1 MVIFI
6 FSKSSWN
13 VYNFRKSLI
22 KRLVSDRHK
31 VFVIAKK
38 DRNAKNLKKLGCK
51 FINLNF
57 ENDSFNF
64 LKDFVTF
71 VKILAIIKKFKPDLF
86 LNFNIKPVIIGSIIC
101 NFMNIKVVNTITGL
115 GNSFLGSLLLK
126 KIAIFLYKI
135 AISDNNKIIFHN
147 YEDKKIFLNE
157 GISKNFNS
165 FVVMGSGVDTNY
177 FKYSKLSKKK
187 TIFLFVGRFLWNK
200 GIMEFIKVS
209 NHFKNNENVLFYT
222 LGECTDNKK
231 NGVTRGFLEILKK
244 KYNFKYFKF
253 SKDVRPIIKKS
264 TCVVSTSYREGA
276 SKVLLESASMG
287 RPLIS
292 SNISGAK
299 SIVFNNYN
307 GYTFSLRNELSLK
320 NKIHKFLNLSF
331 KRKQKMSKN
340 SRFLATQRFVEKR
353 VINKYLEIIK

>member
-1 MVIFI
+1 
-6 FSKSSWN
+6 
-13 VYNFRKSLI
+13 
-22 KRLVSDRHK
+22 
-31 VFVIAKK
+31 
-38 DRNAKNLKKLGCK
+38 
-51 FINLNF
+51 
-57 ENDSFNF
+57 
-64 LKDFVTF
+64 
-71 VKILAIIKKFKPDLF
+71 
-86 LNFNIKPVIIGSIIC
+86 
-101 NFMNIKVVNTITGL
+101 
-115 GNSFLGSLLLK
+115 
-126 KIAIFLYKI
+126 
-135 AISDNNKIIFHN
+135 
-147 YEDKKIFLNE
+147 
-157 GISKNFNS
+157 
-165 FVVMGSGVDTNY
+165 
-177 FKYSKLSKKK
+177 
-187 TIFLFVGRFLWNK
+187 
-200 GIMEFIKVS
+200 MEFIKVS

-340 SRFLATQRFVEKR
+340 SRFLATQRFDEKR